1 MTESEQSSTEKTE
14 KTGGGKRRVLV
25 VEDSTLQRE
34 IISGFL
40 HGNGFEVISARNG
53 VEAISKIYLESPD
66 IVVSD
71 VVMPQLDG
79 YQLCRLL
86 KNDRVLNTIPVILLT
101 SVAKQKRDKF
111 WGLRA
116 GADLYIM
123 KDPSYFQSLLQSM
136 EELLDKKREKIT
148 CIPVESEMQNGDV
161 EGSNLTSQLNFL
173 LDRLLFEQTLMNE
186 TKKLASLV
194 HNRARCFNELAE
206 FVESLVDYDCLC
218 LSMVYCDTYEMNL
231 YGTGEFSQEH
241 LMAMK
246 DAITADYGRIAIL
259 GEPRLYC
266 NVMTI
271 ADSSMNGSSTDE
283 STFQSS
289 FITSLKVGNEYMGS
303 LSIYSRGAD
312 KFPPDI
318 TNSITIIAQEFSPVL
333 KLMLL
338 YEENRMMAI
347 SDNLTKLYNF
357 RFFQE
362 NFQKEIVRSKRY
374 KLPMSVA
381 IMDVDKFKTIND
393 SYGHLTGDYVLQ
405 TVASLLKAGI
415 RKTDVLARY
424 GGDEFVLLLPHT
436 DEKGGLILAERMRA
450 QVETYQYSGLESH
463 NVTISIGMAC
473 CSENYD
479 DATMILKAA
488 DNALYESK
496 NGGRNRTQVIAM

>member
-1 MTESEQSSTEKTE
+1 MAESEQTSLEK
-14 KTGGGKRRVLV
+14 KDAGNLSRRRALV

-34 IISGFL
+34 IITGFL
-40 HGNGFEVISARNG
+40 QGNGYDVISAKNG
-53 VEAISKIYLESPD
+53 VEAISKIYLEAPD

-86 KNDRVLNTIPVILLT
+86 KNDRVLSSIPVILLT

-123 KDPSYFQSLLQSM
+123 KDSSYFQNLLQSM
-136 EELLDKKREKIT
+136 EQLLAKKREKVT
-148 CIPVESEMQNGDV
+148 FRGVESDMQNGEM
-161 EGSNLTSQLNFL
+161 EGSNLTAQLNFL

-186 TKKLASLV
+186 TKKLSSLV
-194 HNRARCFNELAE
+194 HNRTRCLNELAE
-206 FVESLVDYDCLC
+206 FIESLVDYDCLC
-218 LSMVYCDTYEMNL
+218 ICMVHADSYEMNL
-231 YGTGEFSQEH
+231 YGTGEFCQEH
-241 LMAMK
+241 LMTMK
-246 DAITADYGRIAIL
+246 DVIASDYGRVTIL

-266 NVMTI
+266 NVISVTE
-271 ADSSMNGSSTDE
+271 ATVGDSPI
-283 STFQSS
+283 QSS

-303 LSIYSRGAD
+303 LSIYSKGEDR
-312 KFPPDI
+312 FTSDI
-318 TNSITIIAQEFSPVL
+318 TDSITIIAQEFSPVL

-362 NFQKEIVRSKRY
+362 NFQKEIIRSKRY
-374 KLPMSVA
+374 KLPMTVA

-393 SYGHLTGDYVLQ
+393 SFGHLTGDYVLQ

-415 RKTDVLARY
+415 RKTDILARY

-436 DEKGGLILAERMRA
+436 DETGGLILAERLRT
-450 QVETYQYSGLESH
+450 QVESYQYNGLENH
-463 NVTISIGMAC
+463 NVTISVGMAC
-473 CSENYD
+473 CTENFD
-479 DATMILKAA
+479 DATKILKAA
-488 DNALYESK
+488 DGALYQSK
-496 NGGRNRTQVIAM
+496 AGGRNMTQVATL